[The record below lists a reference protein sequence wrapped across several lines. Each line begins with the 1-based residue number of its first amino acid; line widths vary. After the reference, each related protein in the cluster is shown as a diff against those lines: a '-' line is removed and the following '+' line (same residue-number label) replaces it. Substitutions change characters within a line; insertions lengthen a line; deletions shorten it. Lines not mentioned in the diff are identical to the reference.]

1 MRYRDQKSGRE
12 QTVRAVEI
20 ARQKFL
26 EQAGWVKVEAP
37 DPEQTLPAAPD
48 TPCDPLETILFI
60 DRKLSQALNK
70 AGFWTYEALR
80 QAADAELLAI
90 PGIGA
95 GRLRAI
101 RKFTPGR

>member
-20 ARQKFL
+20 ARQKI
-26 EQAGWVKVEAP
+26 
-37 DPEQTLPAAPD
+37 
-48 TPCDPLETILFI
+48 LETIPYI
-60 DRKLSQALNK
+60 DRELSQALNK

-80 QAADAELLAI
+80 QATDAELLAI